1 MYIEQ
6 YDIVVYTPGA
16 MAEKLSLTI
25 LYAIFLPA
33 FLSLSQTSI
42 YGLISEEKLSLYRHY
57 HFIVIIVNMLRA
69 GFNKTSVRTMSADRI
84 QRKTARTMSLHR
96 TCVVEKI
103 AVRGQKL

>member
-1 MYIEQ
+1 M
-6 YDIVVYTPGA
+6 YTPGA

-33 FLSLSQTSI
+33 FFSLSLCLT
-42 YGLISEEKLSLYRHY
+42 LTLSKNCFCIDILRVGY
-57 HFIVIIVNMLRA
+57 IVNMLRA
-69 GFNKTSVRTMSADRI
+69 GFNKTSVRAMSADRI
-84 QRKTARTMSLHR
+84 QRKTACTMSLHR

>member
-1 MYIEQ
+1 
-6 YDIVVYTPGA
+6 
-16 MAEKLSLTI
+16 MAEKLSPTI

-33 FLSLSQTSI
+33 FLSLS
-42 YGLISEEKLSLYRHY
+42 LSLSLCHTLTLSKNCFCIDILRVGY
-57 HFIVIIVNMLRA
+57 IVNMLRA
-69 GFNKTSVRTMSADRI
+69 GFNKTSVRAMSADRI